1 MANPADIVDIIQV
14 PALIKDEF
22 IKKGSVV
29 LDERGNPIHY
39 TGGFAIVF
47 PFVINGDKWAFRCWY
62 NSIGNVGKRLKVLS
76 EELNKLRLPYFCNF
90 SYIEKGIVIDGVISP
105 TTRMQWIEGENIK
118 DYICRNVKNKQSLI
132 NLAENFYTM
141 CHDLHNAKIAHGDLQ
156 HGNILVDSSGK
167 IFLIDYD
174 SVYLPA
180 LHGEKDIITGL
191 PAYQH
196 PARVRREN
204 VYAHEKLDYFSELVI
219 YISILAIIESPDL
232 IKQFKIDQSDNLL
245 FVRKD
250 YENLKIS
257 HIYKTLISLK
267 NDKITQLLDI
277 LDDYLQTK
285 DIRDLKPFENYIF
298 NNVKSSHSLYCIM
311 CGKKFEYDDDVYC
324 INCGTKR
331 I

>member
-1 MANPADIVDIIQV
+1 MANPADIVDIIQA

-29 LDERGNPIHY
+29 LDERSNPIHY

-47 PFVINGDKWAFRCWY
+47 PFVINGNKWAFRCWY
-62 NSIGNVGKRLKVLS
+62 NSIGNIGKRLRVLS
-76 EELNKLRLPYFCNF
+76 EELKKAKLPYFCDF
-90 SYIEKGIVIDGVISP
+90 TYIDKGIVIDGVISP

-118 DYICRNVKNKQSLI
+118 DYICKNAHKKENLYH
-132 NLAENFYTM
+132 LAENFYSM
-141 CHDLHNAKIAHGDLQ
+141 CHDLHKAKIAHGDLQ

-204 VYAHEKLDYFSELVI
+204 VYAHEKLDYFSELII

-250 YENLKIS
+250 YENLRVS
-257 HIYKTLISLK
+257 RIYKTLISLK
-267 NDKITQLLDI
+267 NEKITQLLDI
-277 LDDYLQTK
+277 LDGYLQTK
-285 DIRDLKPFENYIF
+285 DIRDLEPFENYIF
-298 NNVKSSHSLYCIM
+298 ENVGSSHSLYCIV
-311 CGKKFEYDDDVYC
+311 CGKRFENNDDVYC
-324 INCGTKR
+324 TECGAKR